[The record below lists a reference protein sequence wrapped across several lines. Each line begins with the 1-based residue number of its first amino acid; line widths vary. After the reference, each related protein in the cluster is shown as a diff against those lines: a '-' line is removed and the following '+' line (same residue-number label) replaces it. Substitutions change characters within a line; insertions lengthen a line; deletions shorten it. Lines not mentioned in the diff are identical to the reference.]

1 MVGVGGDVVDAD
13 GVGAEG
19 GHEGCVGITL
29 GYVGEGVGGGALVR
43 DAWGG

>member
-19 GHEGCVGITL
+19 GHEGCVGVAL
-29 GYVGEGVGGGALVR
+29 GGVGEGVGGRALVS
-43 DAWGG
+43 DA